1 MNLITMGGITKS
13 NMVFLY
19 NRVYFPL
26 LGWNPVDI
34 NLGGLTVY
42 SGRLAIRE
50 LYFEN
55 EIDVSDSVYISLQYR
70 SRTSGDW
77 KPGVIGW
84 AENHWPQISPDI
96 RIWPVQ
102 SYRVRHCA
110 ADCPWTYGEQHSY
123 PLLFPIIRR
132 DCDSCPQVRGMQHI
146 KAAAN
151 KVIFKWQRGTNHHDW
166 QLSYGPA
173 GTAPEAGTIVDVNQ
187 VISNSITFDPDSHYV
202 AYVRARCRFARYE
215 YGPWSD
221 PYTFSINGGN
231 GIDDVSS
238 NDVTL
243 TPNPAAE
250 RVTVSAKG
258 MQSIEL
264 LGVDGTVIMRREGLM
279 QDEYILDLKG
289 LAAGVYMV
297 RVSTA
302 KGTATRRLM
311 VQ

>member
-1 MNLITMGGITKS
+1 
-13 NMVFLY
+13 
-19 NRVYFPL
+19 
-26 LGWNPVDI
+26 
-34 NLGGLTVY
+34 
-42 SGRLAIRE
+42 
-50 LYFEN
+50 
-55 EIDVSDSVYISLQYR
+55 
-70 SRTSGDW
+70 
-77 KPGVIGW
+77 
-84 AENHWPQISPDI
+84 
-96 RIWPVQ
+96 
-102 SYRVRHCA
+102 
-110 ADCPWTYGEQHSY
+110 
-123 PLLFPIIRR
+123 
-132 DCDSCPQVRGMQHI
+132 MQHI

-151 KVIFKWQRGTNHHDW
+151 KAIFKWQRGTNHHDW

-173 GTAPEAGTIVDVNQ
+173 ETAPEDGTIVDVDQ

-202 AYVRARCRFARYE
+202 AYVRARCRFARDE

-231 GIDDVSS
+231 GIDEVSS

-250 RVTVSAKG
+250 RVTVSAEG
-258 MQSIEL
+258 MQSVEL

-279 QDEYILDLKG
+279 QDEYTLDLKG